1 MTDKK
6 KNKSTA
12 KKAEPVEP
20 KVSDAKRRENA
31 LASMSTLEDQYPG
44 ITEQY
49 LRFENAELPP
59 CSHCGSNDTARVQV
73 GIVGRTIYLNGASRK
88 FKLVPNM
95 SDKQGKYFC
104 NHCEKFFD

>member
-49 LRFENAELPP
+49 LRFENAE
-59 CSHCGSNDTARVQV
+59 
-73 GIVGRTIYLNGASRK
+73 
-88 FKLVPNM
+88 
-95 SDKQGKYFC
+95 
-104 NHCEKFFD
+104 